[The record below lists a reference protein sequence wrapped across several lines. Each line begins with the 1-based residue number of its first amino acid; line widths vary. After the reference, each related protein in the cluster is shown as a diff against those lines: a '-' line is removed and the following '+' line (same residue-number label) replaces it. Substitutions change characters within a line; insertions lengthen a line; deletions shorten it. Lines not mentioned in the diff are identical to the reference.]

1 MYIETALI
9 KIAVIPAY
17 EPDEMLIEVAS
28 EASASGFEVVVVDD
42 GSVSGNSVKS
52 GKVPREKYDRIF
64 GDVMSFAHVIRYPEN
79 RGKGY
84 AMKQAFAYIK
94 EEYKCEDSYAVVVI
108 DSDGQH
114 RIVDA
119 ARLVEHAAVHPG
131 TLVLGS
137 RKQGPDSPIRSR
149 IGNGITRNVFR
160 LLSGVSIYDTQT
172 GLRAFSKKLMDR
184 MLSVPGDRYEYEMN
198 MLMDFAREQVPMVEL
213 PIETIY
219 IDNNAGS
226 HFNPLKDSIRIYR
239 ELFRFSLSGFA
250 GFLIDFAIFGCIVE
264 LFGKTASVML
274 CANVFAR
281 LISATAN
288 YSINRNFVFAG
299 TDNEY
304 IETEKKNK
312 ESVANSAGKY
322 ILLAVTILALNTT
335 LLCAVTKF
343 IPVNPMIA
351 KVCIEIL
358 MFFVN
363 FTLQRRF
370 VFASSGKGVE
380 QTKVFAQPM
389 RVEAKQTGEDRE
401 SVKGSHSPFQDYGV
415 A

>member
-1 MYIETALI
+1 MYIETALK

-17 EPDEMLIEVAS
+17 EPDEMLIDVAS
-28 EASASGFEVVVVDD
+28 EAAASGFELVVVDD
-42 GSVSGNSVKS
+42 GSESGNSVKS
-52 GKVPREKYDRIF
+52 GKATAEEYDRIF
-64 GDVMSFAHVIRYPEN
+64 GDVMNFAHVIRYPEN

-94 EEYKCEDSYAVVVI
+94 EEYKYEDNYAVVVI

-114 RIVDA
+114 KIADA
-119 ARLVEHAAVHPG
+119 TRLVEHAAVHPG

-137 RKQGPDSPIRSR
+137 RKQGPSSPLRSR

-160 LLSGVSIYDTQT
+160 LLSGVRIYDTQT

-198 MLMDFAREQVPMVEL
+198 MLMDLAREQVSMEEL
-213 PIETIY
+213 TIETIY

-226 HFNPLKDSIRIYR
+226 HFNPLKDSIRIYK

-264 LFGKTASVML
+264 LFGKTACVML

-304 IETEKKNK
+304 IEAEKKNK
-312 ESVANSAGKY
+312 DSVTNSAGKY
-322 ILLAVTILALNTT
+322 MLLAVTILALNTA

-343 IPVNPMIA
+343 LPVNPMIA

-370 VFASSGKGVE
+370 VFAASGKGVE
-380 QTKVFAQPM
+380 QNKVSAQPL
-389 RVEAKQTGEDRE
+389 RVEVKQ
-401 SVKGSHSPFQDYGV
+401 SVENSDGTKRNHSPFRDYGV